1 MKQQDFEN
9 QYSEVWDKLAK
20 LLESKPF
27 IDAEIELPGLY
38 KQVSHHLSL
47 AKSRRYTLSLITNLN
62 YLVTECHHHYYQGSA
77 LYRYQFMR
85 FIFIE
90 FPAALRRNKYF
101 VFASLA
107 IFILPALIMFGLCLK
122 NPDMIYTI
130 MEPSQ
135 VSDFE
140 NMYEPNAKKIGRER
154 DSDTDISM
162 FGFYIKHNISIAF
175 QTFAGGLIFGIGAI
189 FYLLFNGLLLGGV
202 TGHIAQIEYG
212 STFFPFVIGH
222 GAFELTAIVYS
233 GAAGLRIGFAL
244 IAPGRYRRMDALKL
258 ATKDAVVIV
267 YGAILMLVI
276 AAFLEAFWSSSST
289 LTPMIKYSVGAIF
302 WLIVISY
309 SCLMG
314 RGLSQNEHQ

>member
-9 QYSEVWDKLAK
+9 QYRDVWDTLEK
-20 LLESKPF
+20 LLKNMPF
-27 IDAEIELPGLY
+27 VDNEIELPSLY

-47 AKSRRYTLSLITNLN
+47 AKSRRYTLNLITHLN
-62 YLVTECHHHYYQGSA
+62 YLVTECHHHYYQGST

-90 FPAALRRNKYF
+90 FPAALHRNKYF
-101 VFASLA
+101 VFTSLA
-107 IFILPALIMFGLCLK
+107 IFILPALIMFGLCFK

-130 MEPSQ
+130 MDPPQ
-135 VSDFE
+135 VLNFE
-140 NMYEPNAKKIGRER
+140 SMYEPTVKKFGRER
-154 DSDTDISM
+154 GSDTDISM

-175 QTFAGGLIFGIGAI
+175 QTFAGGLVFGVGAI

-202 TGHIAQIEYG
+202 TGHIAQIGYG

-222 GAFELTAIVYS
+222 GAFELTAIIYS

-244 IAPGRYRRMDALKL
+244 IAPGHYRRMDALKL
-258 ATKDAVVIV
+258 ATKDAIIIV

-276 AAFLEAFWSSSST
+276 AAFLEAFWSSSSA
-289 LTPMIKYSVGAIF
+289 LTPMIKYSVGTLF
-302 WLIVISY
+302 WLFVIGY

-314 RGLSQNEHQ
+314 RGVSHYEH